1 MSWVAVGV
9 VGGSALAGGVMG
21 MAGRDKNKTL
31 SQTQQGSSGGT
42 SQSQSTFVPNP
53 AAMPLYGMVAGQGQN
68 FMQQPVPF
76 FPGQTYGGPSAA
88 DQIGDALNMGMLP
101 FMGEAA
107 MRLYG
112 GAGASQAGYGA
123 ANDMFGR
130 AAAVAPGASGAY
142 GNAAAMAP
150 GVANAFGNAAGAYGS
165 GAGAQAWMLPDANRN
180 FAFLSNA
187 ADVANNPYVNA
198 QADAMASRLNQNF
211 KEQLLP
217 SINQGANQVNA
228 LGSSR
233 HALAQAQGSERT
245 QEQLSRGLADL
256 YGGAYQSGLGAQQA
270 ALGQT
275 GAMLRN
281 QLAPAEALGQAARE
295 RQLGMGVTALGG
307 DYLTKGMDVFG
318 QGGQYLQQGA
328 QGLQQGQ
335 QDYASNIMNALGLGR
350 GMVENAY
357 GTGQR
362 SRDFQQQA
370 LQDAMARYAYQYQ
383 EPWSRLGQAAKV
395 AGFLQP
401 LGVQYGSG
409 ANLGE
414 SSGIGTGANP
424 NYQSAGQA
432 FLGGAMSGAS
442 LGASFSDRRLKRN
455 IERIGTTPAGYPW
468 YRFEY
473 LWGEPGEGV
482 MADEVPPDWVIQ
494 HPSGYA
500 MVDYGRVQ

>member
-1 MSWVAVGV
+1 
-9 VGGSALAGGVMG
+9 
-21 MAGRDKNKTL
+21 
-31 SQTQQGSSGGT
+31 
-42 SQSQSTFVPNP
+42 
-53 AAMPLYGMVAGQGQN
+53 
-68 FMQQPVPF
+68 
-76 FPGQTYGGPSAA
+76 
-88 DQIGDALNMGMLP
+88 
-101 FMGEAA
+101 
-107 MRLYG
+107 
-112 GAGASQAGYGA
+112 
-123 ANDMFGR
+123 
-130 AAAVAPGASGAY
+130 
-142 GNAAAMAP
+142 
-150 GVANAFGNAAGAYGS
+150 
-165 GAGAQAWMLPDANRN
+165 
-180 FAFLSNA
+180 
-187 ADVANNPYVNA
+187 
-198 QADAMASRLNQNF
+198 MASRLNQNF

-256 YGGAYQSGLGAQQA
+256 YGGSYQSGLGAQQT

-281 QLAPAEALGQAARE
+281 QLAPAEAIGQAARE
-295 RQLGMGVTALGG
+295 RQMGMGTL
-307 DYLTKGMDVFG
+307 G
-318 QGGQYLQQGA
+318 QGGLYLQQGA

-335 QDYASNIMNALGLGR
+335 QDYVGNIMNALGLGR
-350 GMVENAY
+350 GMVESAY
-357 GTGQR
+357 GTGDR
-362 SRDFQQQA
+362 ARGFQQQA

-383 EPWSRLGQAAKV
+383 EPWSRLGQTANV

-482 MADEVPPDWVIQ
+482 MADEVPSDWVVQ

>member
-1 MSWVAVGV
+1 MLPLAMMAIG
-9 VGGSALAGGVMG
+9 ALAGGAMG
-21 MAGRDKNKTL
+21 VAGRDKNKTI

-42 SQSQSTFVPNP
+42 SQSQSTFAPHSS
-53 AAMPLYGMVAGQGQN
+53 MLPLYGMMAGQGQN
-68 FMQQPVPF
+68 LMQQPVPF
-76 FPGQTYGGPSAA
+76 FPGQTYAGPSAA
-88 DQIGDALNMGMLP
+88 DQYGDAINMGMLP
-101 FMGEAA
+101 YMGQSA
-107 MRLYG
+107 MRMYG
-112 GAGASQAGYGA
+112 GADSSQAGYGA
-123 ANDMFGR
+123 ANDMFKWAGD
-130 AAAVAPGASGAY
+130 A
-142 GNAAAMAP
+142 AP
-150 GVANAFGNAAGAYGS
+150 GVSNAFGNAAGAYGS

-256 YGGAYQSGLGAQQA
+256 YGGSYQSGLGAQQT

-281 QLAPAEALGQAARE
+281 QLAPAEAIGQAARE
-295 RQLGMGVTALGG
+295 RQMGMGTL
-307 DYLTKGMDVFG
+307 G
-318 QGGQYLQQGA
+318 QGGLYLQQGA

-335 QDYASNIMNALGLGR
+335 QDYVGNIMNALGLGR
-350 GMVENAY
+350 GMVESAY
-357 GTGQR
+357 GTGDR
-362 SRDFQQQA
+362 ARGFQQQA

-383 EPWSRLGQAAKV
+383 EPWSRLGQTANV

-482 MADEVPPDWVIQ
+482 MADEVPSDWVVQ